1 MNKLQIEHLNPEGL
15 IHNPAFTNVV
25 TVQGNAKT
33 IYIGELN
40 SNNASSEIVGKG
52 DLKAQTEQV
61 MKNMETALQAAGAS
75 WENLIKWTIYLVQGQ
90 DIQPGFEVFQKVWAN
105 RPNPPLVT
113 MQYVVALGNPD
124 YLIGIEAIA
133 VVSAK

>member
-1 MNKLQIEHLNPEGL
+1 MNNLQIQHLNPEGL

-40 SNNASSEIVGKG
+40 ANNASSEIVGKG

-61 MKNMETALQAAGAS
+61 MKNMEIALQAAGAS

-113 MQYVVALGNPD
+113 MQYVVGLGNPD